1 MFKRILLAL
10 FFLLVVAGG
19 YLFYTAGVKNIIPE
33 QAADA
38 EPLVLQV
45 PEGSSYAAVM
55 DSMAQLGIKPQRTLF
70 DLLAQR
76 MNFKRSE
83 MRSGRFELPETAT
96 MLSLIRHLRSAA
108 QATVNVVLNNEREPQ
123 DVAAK
128 VASVLAPDSA
138 AFMATFEDISL
149 LASMGYNRQTVQTL
163 FIPNTYE
170 MYWDSSPEDFLRRM
184 KEEHDRFWADNN
196 RLAKAEA
203 KGMTPQEVYT
213 LASIV
218 EKESLDASERP
229 RIAGLYLNRLE
240 RGILLQADPTVVFAN
255 RIFDVGRVLY
265 VHLEYDSPYNT
276 YLYAGLPPGPITMS
290 SPGSIDA
297 VLEPEAH
304 DYIFMC
310 SRGDV
315 SGLHNFA
322 ETQAG
327 HARNIRVYQETLRA
341 RGIR

>member
-1 MFKRILLAL
+1 MLKRIFLAL
-10 FFLLVVAGG
+10 FTLLVVAGG
-19 YLFYTAGVKNIIPE
+19 YVFYAAGVKNIMPDL
-33 QAADA
+33 ADDA

-45 PEGSSYAAVM
+45 AEGSSYTEVM
-55 DSMAQLGIKPQRTLF
+55 NSLSQLGVTPQRTLF

-76 MNFKRSE
+76 MNFKRDQ

-128 VASVLAPDSA
+128 VASVLAPDST
-138 AFMATFEDISL
+138 AFMATFEDVSL
-149 LASMGYNRQTVQTL
+149 LASLGYNQQTVHTL

-170 MYWDSSPEDFLRRM
+170 MYWDSSPEDFLQRM
-184 KEEHDRFWADNN
+184 KEEHDRFWNGND
-196 RLAKAEA
+196 RRTKAA
-203 KGMTPQEVYT
+203 ALGMTPQEVYT

-218 EKESLDASERP
+218 EKESLKAIERP

-240 RGILLQADPTVVFAN
+240 QGILLQADPTVVFAN

-276 YLYAGLPPGPITMS
+276 YIYAGLPPGPITMA

-297 VLEPEAH
+297 VLNAEDH